1 MKKLVVIACAALA
14 VVSAKA
20 ANVDW
25 KYKIEGAAGG
35 AADEFAGYTV
45 YLVDKAYYD
54 SLGGEV
60 TKDSITGS
68 GNSLS
73 SGTLS
78 QTGKSGKGANTKYVF
93 TTDGSYA
100 NDSLTTGTS
109 YDYYLVLVNG
119 DNYYS
124 QAYSYAAR
132 DGAAS
137 VDMDTIATSVAPGT
151 IAAGMT
157 PFSTGGGGGGSGG
170 VPEPTSGLL
179 LLVGGA
185 MLALRRKQ
193 K

>member
-1 MKKLVVIACAALA
+1 MKKLIVIACAAFA
-14 VVSAKA
+14 AVSAKA
-20 ANVDW
+20 ATVDW
-25 KYKIEGAAGG
+25 QYKIEGAAGG

-54 SLGGEV
+54 GLGSEV
-60 TKDSITGS
+60 TKDSIT
-68 GNSLS
+68 S
-73 SGTLS
+73 SGKYLNSDTIT

-93 TTDGSYA
+93 TGKGSYA

-124 QAYSYAAR
+124 QAYSYTAR

-137 VDMDTIATSVAPGT
+137 VDMTAIATSVAPAT